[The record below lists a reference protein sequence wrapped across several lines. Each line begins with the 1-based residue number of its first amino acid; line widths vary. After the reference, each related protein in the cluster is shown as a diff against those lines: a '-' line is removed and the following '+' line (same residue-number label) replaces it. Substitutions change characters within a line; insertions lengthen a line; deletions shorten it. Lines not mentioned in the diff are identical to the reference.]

1 MYRKALRVHPSIPI
15 TGEVRKHKGCKQNS
29 RLSVAVSCS
38 RPASGCRCGRTQDTL
53 QHDVVSVPG
62 DRGKSSHKVGPQ
74 ATRALIIA
82 KAGQEN
88 NIDTCTGCTNR
99 VLPPQKIKQ

>member
-1 MYRKALRVHPSIPI
+1 MKLGSTRAASTALSAAVGSESKA
-15 TGEVRKHKGCKQNS
+15 
-29 RLSVAVSCS
+29 ASCS
-38 RPASGCRCGRTQDTL
+38 RPAPGCKRGCTHATL

-74 ATRALIIA
+74 AVRALIIA

-88 NIDTCTGCTNR
+88 SINTCTGCTKR
-99 VLPPQKIKQ
+99 VLLPQKIKQWQ